1 MRGNSGRWALAA
13 ALAGAVIGTTGARGQ
28 DDGGKIAFPADYRS
42 WTHVKSM
49 IILPGHP
56 LADPFKGIH
65 HVYANDTAAAGF
77 ATGQFADG
85 SVLVFDLLE
94 AVSGGDAIAEGPR
107 VLVGVMAKSAG
118 EYAATD
124 GWGYE
129 GFAGDST
136 TERLVSDAAAQC
148 HGCHA
153 GTAATGYVFSGLRK

>member
-1 MRGNSGRWALAA
+1 MRGISRNWLLAA
-13 ALAGAVIGTTGARGQ
+13 ALVAAVTGTTGALGQ
-28 DDGGKIAFPADYRS
+28 DNGGRIAFPADYRS

-65 HVYANDTAAAGF
+65 HVYANGTAVAGF

-107 VLVGVMAKSAG
+107 VLLGVMEKSAAK
-118 EYAATD
+118 YAATD

-136 TERLVSDAAAQC
+136 TERLVSDAAGQC